1 MRRIVIDNQ
10 TINHIPILSIY
21 QEGLT
26 KYPLIFFLHGYGA
39 NREQAL
45 DFGYML
51 AQKGFYYV
59 SIDCKDHGA
68 RISHNNTTK
77 FTHVF
82 PPDSGLDT
90 YVHMHEVIE
99 QTYLDIQVLIAY
111 YKIQSEIDSTRI
123 GISGFSMGGYA
134 AFYIAANNP
143 NIKTL
148 VSIAG
153 KPAFTKAWEDSIL
166 SIGTY
171 EQWKDQIQEAAK
183 EIDERTEYM
192 RRLDPFEKL
201 SRFAPKPLLMINGD
215 LDTDSLFTY
224 SLELYKSLLP
234 LYRDHPD
241 NLRIDMPFVNH
252 QFSYEMK
259 RNVCNW
265 LVEHL
270 SD

>member
-1 MRRIVIDNQ
+1 MTRII
-10 TINHIPILSIY
+10 IENHTVNYIPILSIS

-59 SIDCKDHGA
+59 SIDCKDHGDRLSDMA
-68 RISHNNTTK
+68 TNK
-77 FTHVF
+77 FTNVF
-82 PPDSGLDT
+82 PPDTGLDT

-99 QTYLDIQVLIAY
+99 QTSLDIQFLTDY
-111 YKIQSEIDSTRI
+111 YKRRDEFDSSKI

-134 AFYIAANNP
+134 AYSIAANNP
-143 NIKTL
+143 DITAL

-166 SIGTY
+166 STGTY
-171 EQWKDQIQEAAK
+171 EKWKDQMREAAN
-183 EIDERTEYM
+183 EVDTRTAYM
-192 RRLDPFEKL
+192 RSLDPFERM
-201 SRFAPKPLLMINGD
+201 SRFAPKPLLMMNGD
-215 LDTDSLFTY
+215 QDTDSLFTY

-234 LYRDHPD
+234 LYRDDPD

-252 QFSYEMK
+252 QFTYDMK
-259 RNVCNW
+259 RKACNW
-265 LVEHL
+265 FEKHL